1 MSDIFISYAR
11 EDRNRA
17 EQLAREFERQG
28 WSVWWDKVIPP
39 GRKYADVI
47 GEELAS
53 AKAVIVLW
61 SRSSVASD
69 WVKDEAQEGAT
80 RGVLVPVLIEK
91 VNPPVGFRQVQTADL
106 SEWDGSG
113 SNAELKGLLSAL
125 ADLIKKPFTHA
136 AHYGDAGDGSDG
148 TRRRPTALYLVVG
161 VGLCLAL
168 AFAAYKYFIPRPTDD
183 KSTVVSGGN
192 TGTGGA
198 APCTADSRHKAAKFT
213 SDGIL
218 MIDPGGNYDAAVLQF
233 KEAVAECPDYADAY
247 FWRGQSLVALN
258 RNEEALRDFKTFLTL
273 NPEPE
278 QRRTAQKL
286 VADLEGPHTPPTPT
300 PPNTNVGGTTP
311 NANATPHQT
320 SNTNAAN
327 TSVTN
332 ANAAVNGNKSNPPT
346 AGTDLPRVQVADIF
360 ASDRGARISATTRL
374 IVEKKQDASAVRQ
387 AVASALAHP
396 DNKSGVINTLVYL
409 ENVDPAILKQFR
421 PEIEKLFAVA
431 QGNGAQTVEHIK
443 KVQARLG
450 D

>member
-11 EDRNRA
+11 EDRGRA

-61 SRSSVASD
+61 SRASVASD

-113 SNAELKGLLSAL
+113 SNAELKGLLNAL
-125 ADLIKKPFTHA
+125 ADLIKKPFTKLA
-136 AHYGDAGDGSDG
+136 PEPYNTADPDK
-148 TRRRPTALYLVVG
+148 TRRVRTPLYLVAG
-161 VGLCLAL
+161 VVLCLAL
-168 AFAAYKYFIPRPTDD
+168 AFAAYKYFTPAEGGKGDIPQ
-183 KSTVVSGGN
+183 GGKVDLPQ
-192 TGTGGA
+192 
-198 APCTADSRHKAAKFT
+198 PCTTDSRHKAAKFT

-233 KEAVAECPDYADAY
+233 KEAVAECSDYADAY

-286 VADLEGPHTPPTPT
+286 VADLEGPHTTPTPT
-300 PPNTNVGGTTP
+300 PPNTNGGPTP

-327 TSVTN
+327 TSATN

-346 AGTDLPRVQVADIF
+346 TGPDLPRVQVADIF